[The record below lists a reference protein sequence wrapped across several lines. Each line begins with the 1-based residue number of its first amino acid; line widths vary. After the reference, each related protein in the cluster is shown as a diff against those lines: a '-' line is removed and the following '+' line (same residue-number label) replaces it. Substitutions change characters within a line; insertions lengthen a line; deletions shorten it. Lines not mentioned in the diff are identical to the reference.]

1 MASTECRSET
11 GIGDTGDSLERSHS
25 EASPRLWPDP
35 DLPLAPLL
43 ERSCSD
49 CGHQGP
55 GAGGSRRKQGKF
67 RRVLSETW
75 WVGSTSHLDLH
86 HSEMAQDIHFSFI
99 LHCPSPQR
107 KVDLEYAALRQFSY
121 FAGTILPGFLSS
133 LLIIRHQMKQI
144 WIQTETAE
152 TRRLWWWNV
161 TQSVIL
167 TRVKMTRTLR
177 TRAGIP
183 CPELTS
189 ESCRRWGARAA
200 TSTSSWPILT
210 LTSSTSA
217 LKRMRRKMTRM
228 RGNKNLVQKELLTG
242 EHRCF

>member
-75 WVGSTSHLDLH
+75 
-86 HSEMAQDIHFSFI
+86 
-99 LHCPSPQR
+99 
-107 KVDLEYAALRQFSY
+107 
-121 FAGTILPGFLSS
+121 
-133 LLIIRHQMKQI
+133 
-144 WIQTETAE
+144 
-152 TRRLWWWNV
+152 
-161 TQSVIL
+161 
-167 TRVKMTRTLR
+167 
-177 TRAGIP
+177 
-183 CPELTS
+183 
-189 ESCRRWGARAA
+189 
-200 TSTSSWPILT
+200 
-210 LTSSTSA
+210 
-217 LKRMRRKMTRM
+217 
-228 RGNKNLVQKELLTG
+228 
-242 EHRCF
+242 